1 MNTNNVCLFEHLS
14 CGRFLCVLDCNLEGG
29 RLHHTKTEYTWIR
42 SGKAVG
48 SNAFNSV
55 NGVVLRNE
63 KGHAKKAVTAS
74 IVNGECFYTF
84 YPSQE
89 DEKTLPNRMG
99 HFEELTLYCGF
110 YLNRSEDIECLVS
123 TVHGP
128 CLFDWYV
135 YINQLER
142 VNIRGCT
149 TQREK

>member
-29 RLHHTKTEYTWIR
+29 RLHYTKTEYTWIR

-89 DEKTLPNRMG
+89 DENTLPNRMG
-99 HFEELTLYCGF
+99 YFE
-110 YLNRSEDIECLVS
+110 
-123 TVHGP
+123 
-128 CLFDWYV
+128 
-135 YINQLER
+135 
-142 VNIRGCT
+142 
-149 TQREK
+149 